1 MDEKNMPNLLDILEF
16 LKFPDKKHLLEFSDT
31 DSHSTFTKD
40 DIFTSTEDHQTHK
53 TIKSGTQN
61 LTNKTNKSSQYLS

>member
-31 DSHSTFTKD
+31 DTHSTFTKD
-40 DIFTSTEDHQTHK
+40 DIFFREQVTRILKRKFQ
-53 TIKSGTQN
+53 
-61 LTNKTNKSSQYLS
+61 